1 MNDKDGAVEPDER
14 LRITDVRS
22 GSYDAKLTDLTGRV
36 CVVRGIRSGAGA
48 IFSIEEKELISC
60 DR

>member
-22 GSYDAKLTDLTGRV
+22 GGYVKLTDLTGRV
-36 CVVRGIRSGAGA
+36 CIIRGIRIEAGA